1 METFVSIT
9 ILGLVVGSQYAL
21 YAAGLGLVMGTVR
34 VLNLAHGLVFVAGT
48 YGIYYLTKEITV
60 GPVLLIPVV
69 LLVGGACGIVAMLA
83 INLFGLRPAARS
95 RHTDDV
101 NLALVTVAFTTIGV
115 SAIQLT
121 AGSEPLSIQV
131 ESKKLFSLFGAS
143 VSLAELA
150 TVLLAAASMLG
161 LYIVMNRSGVGRRL
175 RALADSESNASLV
188 GINGPRYVLYAMMT
202 AGALAGIA
210 GALAGAVNGLASP
223 TIGNDLLVKGAAII
237 VVGGVGSIS
246 GSVIVAFVLGI
257 AETYVAYQFGG
268 VYASCVALVL
278 MIVVLRWRPHGIFGR
293 SELQRM

>member
-1 METFVSIT
+1 
-9 ILGLVVGSQYAL
+9 LGLVVGSQYAL

-48 YGIYYLTKEITV
+48 YGIYYLTQEVTV
-60 GPVLLIPVV
+60 GPAMLIPAV
-69 LLVGGACGIVAMLA
+69 LIVGSVCGIAAMLA

-131 ESKKLFSLFGAS
+131 ESKKVFTLFGAA

-150 TVLLAAASMLG
+150 TVVLAAVSMVG
-161 LYIVMNRSGVGRRL
+161 LYIVMNRSGVGRKL
-175 RALADSESNASLV
+175 RALADSESDASLV

-202 AGALAGIA
+202 AGALAGVA

-257 AETYVAYQFGG
+257 AETYVAYEFGG